1 MRKAKEMN
9 YEGSLLDLFKEA
21 EAGGFANDI
30 NKPKKSTYV
39 DARSGYG
46 FPTTY
51 EHGGVHIDSSFGD
64 KGRAARAMRPAVGE
78 FVEGQPEGSKSTHLM
93 TTVEADGIHYAYP
106 SITNKNAP
114 YAGYQEQSFEQA
126 LANGEAIPF
135 RTFEEADKFAKGAY
149 KLPEIKREGGYKK
162 EGEIIPNDEVAGT
175 TETISLRHGLDNMP
189 NSLELF
195 LSKKHV
201 LSSSDLEIKASVKE
215 MAEGGISD
223 IVTDYDS
230 VWEYA
235 KQGDDFLTRRKGSNN
250 WITAK
255 GDSATSI
262 ARGVYNLDKDNET
275 IPATPYVNPTPVLK
289 DMEKS
294 EDPVKKQQAITIR
307 SSTRELQNMLLGKG
321 YELPK
326 FGADGYWGSETSKA
340 YKKYI
345 QDEGINNLPV
355 FTGEANQKC
364 TAQGCSEV
372 ATNNLLSMF
381 PDVRKSDLAPED
393 AWYRRA
399 ALLEQGSTQIWGL
412 GTEYTRESEGGNI
425 GKMPFPPASL
435 WKDLKVGDVITFNR
449 RGAQFE
455 DRESKRGVGRN
466 MGSEHIGII
475 VGSDAETGKPL
486 IMHGG
491 GGTMQTA
498 PIDAFTGKHSGAYAH
513 DRYKIDGIVRPK
525 ALEGRNVNYG
535 AGIFFGGDYNDF
547 QVKSVQGDNSVMRS
561 YITNANNNIKK
572 LAQAT
577 DSTPTDVREAIAI
590 GYGIIKNETGDVK
603 GVAAGEANTYIKEI
617 GSKIIDFAESD
628 AYKYAYMVSPVLAF
642 TAKKGLES
650 EKGQEIKRKLTT
662 EASKGQAR
670 IKFNMQQEDA
680 EGNLTQFGK
689 AMSVL
694 GIESGNDLRLNMDN
708 TSKALIAKILVEKK
722 RMTSSDDFNAEQNTY
737 KGIDLNYI
745 LANLHKYGTFNSANR
760 KKYLEN
766 YDRDYGN
773 AVIDNAKNILSKDG
787 EQLTSLEKTA
797 TLVNDAIAQR
807 QTGVRTEGMIAE
819 NLNRLPIGP
828 KF

>member
-51 EHGGVHIDSSFGD
+51 E
-64 KGRAARAMRPAVGE
+64 
-78 FVEGQPEGSKSTHLM
+78 
-93 TTVEADGIHYAYP
+93 
-106 SITNKNAP
+106 
-114 YAGYQEQSFEQA
+114 
-126 LANGEAIPF
+126 
-135 RTFEEADKFAKGAY
+135 
-149 KLPEIKREGGYKK
+149 EGGYKEK
-162 EGEIIPNDEVAGT
+162 GEVIPNDEVAGT
-175 TETISLRHGLDNMP
+175 TETISRRHGLDNMP

-215 MAEGGISD
+215 MQEGGVSD

-235 KQGDDFLTRRKGSNN
+235 KQGDNFLTRRKGSDS

-255 GDSATSI
+255 GDSAASI
-262 ARGVYNLDKDNET
+262 ARGVYNLDENNET
-275 IPATPYVNPTPVLK
+275 TPETPYVNPTPVLK
-289 DMEKS
+289 DMENS
-294 EDPVKKQQAITIR
+294 EDPVKKTTATTIR
-307 SSTRELQNMLLGKG
+307 SSTRELQNMLLDKG

-345 QDEGINNLPV
+345 QDEGINNLPA

-399 ALLEQGSTQIWGL
+399 ALLEQGGTQIWGL

-525 ALEGRNVNYG
+525 ALEGKNVNYG

-572 LAQAT
+572 LAQST

-590 GYGIIKNETGDVK
+590 GYGIIKNETGDTK
-603 GVAAGEANTYIKEI
+603 GVVAGEANTYIKEI

-628 AYKYAYMVSPVLAF
+628 AYKYAYLVNPVLAF
-642 TAKKGLES
+642 TAKKALES
-650 EKGQEIKRKLTT
+650 EKGQEIKTKLTT

-694 GIESGNDLRLNMDN
+694 GIESGDDLRLNMDN

-722 RMTSSDDFNAEQNTY
+722 RMTSSDDFNAEENTY

-773 AVIDNAKNILSKDG
+773 AVINNANKILSKDG
-787 EQLTSLEKTA
+787 EQLASLQKTA
-797 TLVNDAIAQR
+797 TIVNEAIAQR
-807 QTGVRTEGMIAE
+807 QTNVRTDGMIAE
-819 NLNRLPIGP
+819 NLNPVLDFPIGP